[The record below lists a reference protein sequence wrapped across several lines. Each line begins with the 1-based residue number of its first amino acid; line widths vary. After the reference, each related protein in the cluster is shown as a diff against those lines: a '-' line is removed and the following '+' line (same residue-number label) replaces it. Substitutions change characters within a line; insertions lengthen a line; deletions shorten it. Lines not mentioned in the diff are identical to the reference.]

1 MKRNPLKQFKATE
14 NQKMDMQRLLD
25 IQYNNHKLEA
35 GNTYNIVEVKPI
47 GDITSYK
54 YVNLIQETIDPDAS
68 DNEDDVELT
77 AYKGHLESNF
87 TQIGHFVVTNLIAM
101 AVLKRIKIRIN
112 SVGNLCVEE
121 LKS

>member
-1 MKRNPLKQFKATE
+1 MEIKRVF
-14 NQKMDMQRLLD
+14 D
-25 IQYNNHKLEA
+25 IQEKNHNN
-35 GNTYNIVEVKPI
+35 TDSIVEVKPI
-47 GDITSYK
+47 GENTIYN
-54 YVNLIQETIDPDAS
+54 YVNLVQETIDPDAS

-87 TQIGHFVVTNLIAM
+87 TQIGHFVVSNLMAM

-112 SVGNLCVEE
+112 SLGNLCVAE